1 MKKVIV
7 SFTLFIALCC
17 MTNTASAKGVII
29 YSNGE
34 KIETV
39 KKLPDNA
46 LINDEHVN
54 LGVMYE
60 QFAIFW
66 VPMWNYGET
75 KYVLINDK
83 KDTYYDLDEEDIDIL
98 KDEFSVNIPDK
109 PAIGFWNKIGGKII
123 WGIVIFASVYGFWI
137 GRNDDEE
144 EETPTQEE

>member
-7 SFTLFIALCC
+7 SFILFIALCF
-17 MTNTASAKGVII
+17 MANTASAKGVIF

-39 KKLPDNA
+39 TKLPDNA
-46 LINDEHVN
+46 VINNEHVN

-75 KYVLINDK
+75 KYVLINDERN
-83 KDTYYDLDEEDIDIL
+83 TYYDLDQEDIETL
-98 KDEFSVNIPDK
+98 KVEFGVNIPDK

-123 WGIVIFASVYGFWI
+123 WSIVIFAAVYGFWSS
-137 GRNDDEE
+137 RNDDEE
-144 EETPTQEE
+144 AEIPEQEE